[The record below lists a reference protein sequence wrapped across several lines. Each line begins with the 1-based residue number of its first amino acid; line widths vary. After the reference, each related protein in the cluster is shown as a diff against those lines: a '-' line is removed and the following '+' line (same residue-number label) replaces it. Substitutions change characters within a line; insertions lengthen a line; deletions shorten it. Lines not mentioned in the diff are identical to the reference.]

1 MNANGF
7 LKSKIQ
13 KLETQVLK
21 SRFSYNLTER
31 EKIFFTGLTMQLF
44 LWVLTKVSICAQ
56 LCVKTMSMQDH
67 LLLVLMKLRL
77 GLLNRDLAFRF
88 SLSDTS
94 VSRIIHQWIPN
105 IANCL
110 KGLIIWPENDITY
123 SNIPESLKPNYKK
136 VVSTI
141 DCFEVFVESP
151 HNLTAR
157 AQAWSNLQT

>member
-1 MNANGF
+1 VNANGF

-77 GLLNRDLAFRF
+77 LLYF
-88 SLSDTS
+88 
-94 VSRIIHQWIPN
+94 
-105 IANCL
+105 
-110 KGLIIWPENDITY
+110 
-123 SNIPESLKPNYKK
+123 
-136 VVSTI
+136 
-141 DCFEVFVESP
+141 
-151 HNLTAR
+151 
-157 AQAWSNLQT
+157 